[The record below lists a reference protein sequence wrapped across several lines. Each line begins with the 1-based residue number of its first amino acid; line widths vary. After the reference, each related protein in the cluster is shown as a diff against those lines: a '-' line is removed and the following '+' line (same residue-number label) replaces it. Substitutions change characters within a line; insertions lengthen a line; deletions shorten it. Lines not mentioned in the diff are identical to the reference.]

1 MNDVSVMASSNQSS
15 RPSTNDAA
23 AAPMRTGIH
32 TIRDLLRAGVRM
44 GWIKGGDDTQ
54 KNGGVLGSDGHFLC
68 VNFVPKPY
76 LVFAF
81 SYSSRAAGSFSSMAA
96 MRSASHGC
104 VERMVSS
111 LLEPSPL
118 FVKRFQNV

>member
-1 MNDVSVMASSNQSS
+1 MNDVIVMASSNQSS

-32 TIRDLLRAGVRM
+32 TIRDLLRAVVRM
-44 GWIKGGDDTQ
+44 RWIKVEGDAL
-54 KNGGVLGSDGHFLC
+54 NGVVRGSDGHFLC

-96 MRSASHGC
+96 MRSESHGC